1 MLDWLNKTRIRNVR
15 ILLLISIVPILFIMF
30 LLYTAYRDAS
40 TINQIYTESIS
51 NVKDAKFDAIKCII
65 KEKNIQAKQN
75 TNKLKEYILAD
86 IYSQYGIDLVGLKE
100 DMNRTDDNKFRSILY
115 SNISKIYVPHLD
127 INNRIWVA
135 NRVGI
140 LADRELPLSPN
151 HTMRSWKDEYTHNG
165 ILFRNAIERIIKKD
179 IYGDIIY
186 IDSSIIRD
194 GNMEDFIETEESG
207 FHHLE
212 NIYKNK
218 GISEIS
224 KYNILVCSYIYDS
237 YDIFNV
243 PDVNNNGE
251 YTNNDTIVIVD
262 QYNIG
267 DVLKE
272 HESLFNT
279 YDSMIEKYTY
289 WIEQTKC
296 KLINDTISLM
306 IIMLISFFT
315 ILGAVSLYTNWSEKH
330 NGNGEYNTE
339 TPRNR

>member
-1 MLDWLNKTRIRNVR
+1 MLEWLNKTRIRNVR
-15 ILLLISIVPILFIMF
+15 ILLLISIVPILFIVF
-30 LLYTAYRDAS
+30 LLHAAYREAS
-40 TINQIYTESIS
+40 TINQIYSESIS

-75 TNKLKEYILAD
+75 TNKLKEYIIAD
-86 IYSQYGIDLVGLKE
+86 IYAQYGDNLVGLKD
-100 DMNRTDDNKFRSILY
+100 DMAKVEGTKFKNILY
-115 SNISKIYVPHLD
+115 TNISKIYVPHMD

-140 LADRELPLSPN
+140 LADKELPMAPN
-151 HTMRSWKDEYTHNG
+151 YSMRHWKDEYNNNG
-165 ILFRNAIERIIKKD
+165 ILYKNAIERIIKKD
-179 IYGDIIY
+179 VYGDIIY
-186 IDSSIIRD
+186 IDSPIIRD
-194 GNMEDFIETEESG
+194 GTIEDIIQPEESG
-207 FHHLE
+207 FHNLE
-212 NIYKNK
+212 EIYKKK
-218 GISEIS
+218 GIVEIS
-224 KYNILVCSYIYDS
+224 RYNILICSYIYDS

-243 PDVNNNGE
+243 PDVDNDGN
-251 YTNNDTIVIVD
+251 YTNNDTIVIVS

-279 YDSMIEKYTY
+279 YDSMVEKYSY

-315 ILGAVSLYTNWSEKH
+315 ILGAISLYTNWSEKH
-330 NGNGEYNTE
+330 NGEYNSK